1 MPDAVTYPPDW
12 ETVPLKALG
21 EIKSGGTPSRH
32 VAAYWHGAIPW
43 VTPTELTG
51 MAGKYLNETRE
62 SITSVGLAASAAT
75 LLPAGSLL
83 VTTRATIGSI
93 AIAGKPLTTNQGFKN
108 IVPSDGTVPEFYYYC
123 LQTLVPEMY
132 RRAIGSTFQ
141 EISKTEFER
150 ISTPRPQKPEQTA
163 IAGILDTVDEAI
175 RQTAAVIEK
184 LKKIKAGLL
193 HDLLTRGIAADGQ
206 LRDPIRHLEQFK
218 DSPLGKVPK
227 VWEVLRVGDLLARTG
242 GHVQTGPFGS
252 QLHAFE
258 YVSAGIP
265 VVMPQDIFPDGQIK
279 LDAIARITPS
289 KAKTLARHFLAENDL
304 LFARRGELSRC
315 APIGNRETGWLCGT
329 GCLLMRPSRRAVLAE
344 WFAALYRHA
353 ICQRQ
358 IAARAVGSTMVNL
371 NTGLILGLAIP
382 YPEPGEQEQIV
393 ELIRAHDARAQGEEA
408 TLRKLTL
415 MKQGLMQDLLT
426 GRVRVKP
433 SAGAAKT
440 NGKGGVR

>member
-1 MPDAVTYPPDW
+1 MPDATTYPPDW
-12 ETVPLKALG
+12 EVVPVKALG

-32 VAAYWHGAIPW
+32 VPTYWNGTIPW

-51 MAGKYLNETRE
+51 LKNKYLRDTRE
-62 SITSVGLAASAAT
+62 RITPAGLTGSAAT

-83 VTTRATIGSI
+83 VTTRATIGSV
-93 AIAGKPLTTNQGFKN
+93 AIAGKALTTNQGFKN
-108 IVPSDGTVPEFYYYC
+108 IVPSEETDSDFYYYC

-150 ISTPRPQKPEQTA
+150 ISAPRPKKPEQAA

-193 HDLLTRGIAADGQ
+193 HDLLTRGIDEDGQ
-206 LRDPIRHLEQFK
+206 LRDPVRHPEQFK
-218 DSPLGKVPK
+218 ESPLGKVPK
-227 VWEVLRVGDLLARTG
+227 AWEVLRVGDLLARTG

-258 YVSAGIP
+258 YVAAGIP
-265 VVMPQDIFPDGQIK
+265 VVMPQDINTDGQIT

-289 KAKTLARHFLAENDL
+289 KAKTLSRHFLAGNDL
-304 LFARRGELSRC
+304 VFARRGELSRC
-315 APIGNRETGWLCGT
+315 APVRERETGWLCGT
-329 GCLLMRPSRRAVLAE
+329 GCLLMRPSRNAVLAD
-344 WFAALYRHA
+344 WFTAVYRHA

-371 NTGLILGLAIP
+371 NTGLILGLVIP
-382 YPEPGEQEQIV
+382 YPEPDEQERIVQIAH
-393 ELIRAHDARAQGEEA
+393 AHDVRAQEEEA

-426 GRVRVKP
+426 GRVRVKGP
-433 SAGAAKT
+433 SIAAK
-440 NGKGGVR
+440 NDGKAGVR